1 MLPTKKEGGLM
12 DKVIDLQYILQT
24 LGLTL
29 LFVGFIGFERQRKH
43 KIAGLTTHILVAL
56 GAFGLTLVQEYMV
69 QDAIDFIRANPELAG
84 SVVVQRQRI
93 IAQIVTGVGFLG
105 AGAILKT
112 NGYISGLTTAS
123 SLWISAIIGIIFAS
137 GYYMLGIVVS
147 LAAVMVLTIVKRI
160 FGSSYHSTNQE

>member
-1 MLPTKKEGGLM
+1 M

-29 LFVGFIGFERQRKH
+29 LFVGFIGYERQRKH

-69 QDAIDFIRANPELAG
+69 QDAIEFIRANPELAG

-137 GYYMLGIVVS
+137 GYYMLGIIVS
-147 LAAVMVLTIVKRI
+147 LAAVIVLTLVKRI
-160 FGSSYHSTNQE
+160 FKNSYQSIN

>member
-1 MLPTKKEGGLM
+1 M

-56 GAFGLTLVQEYMV
+56 GAFGVTIVQEYMV
-69 QDAIDFIRANPELAG
+69 QDAIEFIRANPELAG
-84 SVVVQRQRI
+84 SIVVQRQRI
-93 IAQIVTGVGFLG
+93 IAQIITGVGFLG

-112 NGYISGLTTAS
+112 NGYVSVLTTAS

-137 GYYMLGIVVS
+137 GYYMLGIIVS
-147 LAAVMVLTIVKRI
+147 LTAVIVLTLIKRV
-160 FGSSYHSTNQE
+160 FKNSYQSTN

>member
-1 MLPTKKEGGLM
+1 M
-12 DKVIDLQYILQT
+12 DKIIDLQYILQT

-29 LFVGFIGFERQRKH
+29 VFVGFIGFERQRKH

-56 GAFGLTLVQEYMV
+56 GAFGITIVQEYMV
-69 QDAIDFIRANPELAG
+69 QDAIAFLRENPELAG

-93 IAQIVTGVGFLG
+93 VAQIVTGVGFLG

-137 GYYMLGIVVS
+137 GYYQLGIIIS
-147 LAAVMVLTIVKRI
+147 LTAVMVLTLVKRI
-160 FGSSYHSTNQE
+160 FKNSYQSTN

>member
-1 MLPTKKEGGLM
+1 MM

-56 GAFGLTLVQEYMV
+56 GAFGVTLVQEYMV
-69 QDAIDFIRANPELAG
+69 QDAIEFIRANPELAG

-93 IAQIVTGVGFLG
+93 IAQVVTGVGFLG

-137 GYYMLGIVVS
+137 GYYMLGIIVS
-147 LAAVMVLTIVKRI
+147 LTAVIVLTLVKRI
-160 FGSSYHSTNQE
+160 FKLSYQSIN